1 MIVDIHAHYFPKAYN
16 DLLLRIGGRSL
27 PEAARPTHGAADAA
41 TTTHPASRRAC
52 SRWTRPRCS
61 CRCSRRPR
69 ARPMPRRRPT
79 PSRRRGSSTTA
90 TPSSP
95 QKYPGRFAAVVS
107 LPLPHID
114 ASLREME
121 RGLDQL
127 GMLGVSMTCS
137 CFDRSTAEAE
147 FEPLYEEMNRRGTV
161 LNYHPIQNGIC
172 SPMINDYGFTVSV
185 GASLEDSA
193 IVLHLIARRVPER
206 YPNITY
212 VVPHLGG
219 IIPML
224 LQRLD
229 NQAPRQ
235 HPDLPEPPSVTARR
249 FYYDTVGHGSQAALL
264 CAWKA
269 FGADHLV
276 AGSDYPVLLAFETV
290 PAELPLHPRVRPA
303 GRGRRQDPPPQRP
316 DRPRPSALER
326 SIRAH
331 LLRWRP
337 RAARST

>member
-1 MIVDIHAHYFPKAYN
+1 MIVDVHAHYFPKEYN
-16 DLLLRIGGRSL
+16 DVLLRIGGHSL
-27 PEAARPTHGAADAA
+27 PEAARAIT
-41 TTTHPASRRAC
+41 
-52 SRWTRPRCS
+52 
-61 CRCSRRPR
+61 
-69 ARPMPRRRPT
+69 ARPMRNDELSGIPARLAQMDEAGVRMQVL
-79 PSRRRGSSTTA
+79 
-90 TPSSP
+90 SP
-95 QKYPGRFAAVVS
+95 AASPPYADKEADAVEAARLINDRYAEVARAHPGRFAAFVS

-114 ASLREME
+114 AALSEMA
-121 RGLDQL
+121 RGLDEL

-147 FEPLYEEMNRRGTV
+147 FEPLYEEMNRRGAV

-172 SPMINDYGFTVSV
+172 SPMINDYRFTVSV

-206 YPNITY
+206 FPAIKY

-224 LQRLD
+224 LERLD

-235 HPDLPEPPSVTARR
+235 HLDLPEPPSATARR

-276 AGSDYPVLLAFETV
+276 AGSDYPVLLAFETYRQTFHYIR
-290 PAELPLHPRVRPA
+290 ESSLPPEDVEKILDHNA
-303 GRGRRQDPPPQRP
+303 Q
-316 DRPRPSALER
+316 
-326 SIRAH
+326 I
-331 LLRWRP
+331 LLRLEH
-337 RAARST
+337 

>member
-16 DLLLRIGGRSL
+16 DKLLQIGGRSL
-27 PEAARPTHGAADAA
+27 PEAARALT
-41 TTTHPASRRAC
+41 
-52 SRWTRPRCS
+52 
-61 CRCSRRPR
+61 
-69 ARPMPRRRPT
+69 ARPMRQDD
-79 PSRRRGSSTTA
+79 PSQIVERLQQMDDAGVSLQVL
-90 TPSSP
+90 SP
-95 QKYPGRFAAVVS
+95 AASPPYAEREADAVAAARLLNDSYAELAAKYPGRLAAVVS

-114 ASLREME
+114 ASLAEME

-147 FEPLYEEMNRRGTV
+147 FEPLYAEMNRRRAL

-219 IIPML
+219 IISMQ

-235 HPDLPEPPSVTARR
+235 HPNLPERPSVTARR
-249 FYYDTVGHGSQAALL
+249 FFYDIVGHGSQAALL

-276 AGSDYPVLLAFETV
+276 AGSDYPVLLAYESYRQNFFYLRESI
-290 PAELPLHPRVRPA
+290 LPPEDVDKILHHNAQIVLGLP
-303 GRGRRQDPPPQRP
+303 
-316 DRPRPSALER
+316 
-326 SIRAH
+326 H
-331 LLRWRP
+331 
-337 RAARST
+337 